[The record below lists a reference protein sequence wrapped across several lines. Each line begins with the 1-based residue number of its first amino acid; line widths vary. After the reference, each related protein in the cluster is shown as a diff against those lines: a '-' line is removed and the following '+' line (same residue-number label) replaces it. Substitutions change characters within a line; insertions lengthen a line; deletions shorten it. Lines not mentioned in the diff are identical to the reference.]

1 VNKKELITLMAVRTG
16 SSKADAE
23 RAVEVLIQVISD
35 ALEKSDSMSLPG
47 FGTFEVRERAART
60 GRNPKTGEEL
70 KIAASRVV
78 ALKPSA
84 ALRAAVNRAGSR
96 SGADTRVSR
105 NAQAP

>member
-1 VNKKELITLMAVRTG
+1 MNKKELITLMAARNG

-35 ALEKSDSMSLPG
+35 ALEKGDSVSLPG

-70 KIAASRVV
+70 KIAAAKVPAFKPGST
-78 ALKPSA
+78 LK
-84 ALRAAVNRAGSR
+84 AAVNGAGK
-96 SGADTRVSR
+96 
-105 NAQAP
+105 